1 MGKVARIV
9 SVEFNSSEDKN
20 KTAVVF
26 RSRLNEFSPGVEL
39 LIAVNTSE
47 TELLSIQVF
56 PDLDT
61 CEKAMAQN
69 DAFTAEIGAN
79 TMRDVIAYEG
89 EVDYWFQ
96 QIKYFGGD
104 AIRVSGVGA

>member
-1 MGKVARIV
+1 M
-9 SVEFNSSEDKN
+9 
-20 KTAVVF
+20 
-26 RSRLNEFSPGVEL
+26 
-39 LIAVNTSE
+39 NTSE

-56 PDLDT
+56 SNLDT

-96 QIKYFGGD
+96 QIKYFGAD
-104 AIRVSGVGA
+104 AVNVSGAGA

>member
-1 MGKVARIV
+1 MI
-9 SVEFNSSEDKN
+9 DL
-20 KTAVVF
+20 

-39 LIAVNTSE
+39 LIAMNTSE
-47 TELLSIQVF
+47 TKLLSIQVF

-61 CEKAMAQN
+61 CEKAMARN

-79 TMRDVIAYEG
+79 TMRDVIAHEG

-96 QIKYFGGD
+96 QIKYSGDD
-104 AIRVSGVGA
+104 AINVNGAGA